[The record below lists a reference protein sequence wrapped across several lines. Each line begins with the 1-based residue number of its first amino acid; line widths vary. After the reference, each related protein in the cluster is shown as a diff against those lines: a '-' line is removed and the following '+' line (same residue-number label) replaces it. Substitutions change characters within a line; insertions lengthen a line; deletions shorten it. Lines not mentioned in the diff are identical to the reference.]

1 MPPLVDFRIRQT
13 TKENIGDISAL
24 AAWHTTARY
33 LNPCTRN
40 LSVSLALALF
50 TAHLLFFKTYRHTTV
65 TWEWHKHGHARI
77 TLGFWEM
84 SHLPTNQ
91 DLILFLR
98 KKNCI
103 KCKFLESP
111 SRIKTNSNKRKK
123 KPVEVDIFLAAN
135 WSVKCKAFAAIYSK
149 WGIEFDRYPIQHTWI
164 LHLLCCFSL
173 RMQSFV

>member
-111 SRIKTNSNKRKK
+111 SRIKNNSNKRKK
-123 KPVEVDIFLAAN
+123 KTRRSRHFPSGKLV
-135 WSVKCKAFAAIYSK
+135 
-149 WGIEFDRYPIQHTWI
+149 RQ
-164 LHLLCCFSL
+164 
-173 RMQSFV
+173 MQSIRRDILQVGYRIRQIYDTAYSNIASLTLFFTACAIFV